1 MVVEGVVEQE
11 NFGDLVGEG
20 PYLEVA
26 AEFVVA
32 EVGEELAWLVSVT
45 LLRVGDQHWFELDEN
60 SKVWP

>member
-1 MVVEGVVEQE
+1 MVEGVVEQE
-11 NFGDLVGEG
+11 NFGDLVGEV

-45 LLRVGDQHWFELDEN
+45 LLRVVDQHWFELDEN